1 MASNDEN
8 NTPLYIRELRNAKN
22 VALSEGKLT
31 DFSFKIGEEEEVIN
45 YIFKAAKIWCV
56 NF

>member
-22 VALSEGKLT
+22 VALNEGKLT
-31 DFSFKIGEEEEVIN
+31 DFSFKIGEEEEVIIN
-45 YIFKAAKIWCV
+45 IFKTAKIW
-56 NF
+56 